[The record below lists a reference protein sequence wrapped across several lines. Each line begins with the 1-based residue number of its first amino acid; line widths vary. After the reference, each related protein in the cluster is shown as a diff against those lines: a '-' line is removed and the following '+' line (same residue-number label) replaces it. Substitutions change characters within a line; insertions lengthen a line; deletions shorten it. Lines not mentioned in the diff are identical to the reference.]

1 MEEKIKY
8 KLFFSD
14 LDHTLLVDHHI
25 PAFNLEAI
33 KQIKEK
39 GVKFVICTGRPL
51 KLVKN
56 LLKELET
63 EDSENEYTVCNSGC
77 TIYENKNEKL
87 IYFKGIDYETAQ
99 LVLEFGKKFTNV
111 SISFGTFD
119 GTYVFNQ
126 KIEEKEDIEKKE
138 RRGKWPGFKR
148 TEIKSIDEIK
158 NTQIIRIV
166 ITSRDP
172 NNLLNIGN
180 EMKKDKSLE
189 GKISFFMSGTRMI
202 EINSFGVCK
211 GEALKWLSNYLK
223 IDMKETIAI
232 GDDFNDESMLKE
244 AGLGCCV
251 KSAHDEIKKVAKYIC
266 EKDYFEGSV
275 KEIIDK
281 FILN

>member
-1 MEEKIKY
+1 MENKIKY

-25 PAFNLEAI
+25 PPFNLEAI
-33 KQIKEK
+33 KQMKEK

-87 IYFKGIDYETAQ
+87 IYFKGIDYETTK
-99 LVLEFGKKFTNV
+99 LVFEFGKKFKDI

-119 GTYVFNQ
+119 GSFAFNP
-126 KIEEKEDIEKKE
+126 KTEEKEETGKKE
-138 RRGKWPGFKR
+138 RRGLWKSSKR
-148 TEIKSIDEIK
+148 TIIKSLDEIK
-158 NTQIIRIV
+158 NTQIIRI
-166 ITSRDP
+166 ILTSKDP
-172 NNLLNIGN
+172 NILLNVGN
-180 EMKKDKSLE
+180 EIKNEKSLE
-189 GKISFFMSGTRMI
+189 GKISYFMSGSKMI

-223 IDMKETIAI
+223 IDIKETIAI

-251 KSAHDEIKKVAKYIC
+251 KSAHDEIKKAAKYIC
-266 EKDYFEGSV
+266 
-275 KEIIDK
+275 
-281 FILN
+281 

>member
-33 KQIKEK
+33 KKIKEK
-39 GVKFVICTGRPL
+39 DVKFVICTGRPL

-99 LVLEFGKKFTNV
+99 LVLEFGKKFKNI

-119 GTYVFNQ
+119 GTFVFNQ
-126 KIEEKEDIEKKE
+126 KIEEKEEPEKKE
-138 RRGKWPGFKR
+138 RKGKLIG
-148 TEIKSIDEIK
+148 I
-158 NTQIIRIV
+158 N
-166 ITSRDP
+166 SRDP
-172 NNLLNIGN
+172 NNILNIEN
-180 EMKKDKSLE
+180 KMKK
-189 GKISFFMSGTRMI
+189 R
-202 EINSFGVCK
+202 
-211 GEALKWLSNYLK
+211 
-223 IDMKETIAI
+223 
-232 GDDFNDESMLKE
+232 
-244 AGLGCCV
+244 
-251 KSAHDEIKKVAKYIC
+251 
-266 EKDYFEGSV
+266 
-275 KEIIDK
+275 
-281 FILN
+281 